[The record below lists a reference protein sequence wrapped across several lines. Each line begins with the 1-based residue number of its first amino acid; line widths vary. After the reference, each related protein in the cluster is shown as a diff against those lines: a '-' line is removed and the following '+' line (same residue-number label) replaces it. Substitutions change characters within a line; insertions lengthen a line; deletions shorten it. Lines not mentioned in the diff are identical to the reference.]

1 MSRPYLELV
10 LNRWTWTKTTP
21 QTSKLFSSNSYKT
34 DVIIASHIEMLD
46 LPNYDHTTINLE
58 YNLSHEINFLCD
70 VIDKNFDIITYLS
83 KCLYFK
89 EA

>member
-1 MSRPYLELV
+1 
-10 LNRWTWTKTTP
+10 
-21 QTSKLFSSNSYKT
+21 
-34 DVIIASHIEMLD
+34 MLD
-46 LPNYDHTTINLE
+46 IPNYDHTTINLE

-89 EA
+89 EAYSIRL